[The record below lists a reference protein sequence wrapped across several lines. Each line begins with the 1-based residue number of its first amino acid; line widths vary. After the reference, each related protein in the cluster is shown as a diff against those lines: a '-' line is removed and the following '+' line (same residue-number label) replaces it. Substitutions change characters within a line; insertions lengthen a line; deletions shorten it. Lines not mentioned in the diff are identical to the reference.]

1 MPVDIPTR
9 FADQQPPTNQQFGAL
24 HQKILL
30 LNESLAV
37 AWCGSFVVART
48 LMKHI
53 RENIKRPYSAPQILQ
68 LIQDSGLL
76 ESELQSVS
84 FIFLGH
90 DTETETIFVQDYL
103 TGQTCIG
110 PNHKFKYAGSGI
122 FHFFDS
128 IAYELRGMRG
138 EINEAETAIGILLS
152 RISVALYEEVI
163 SDISHNYFY
172 GGGFEILGFNPN
184 LSRFEKIPLSFVFW
198 SITDNGIDL
207 CGPILSQSYSG
218 TDVLTI
224 QRLSRDSS
232 GSWRLKPYVVA
243 SFLDSED
250 ITVPEF
256 TNDSLNSPFT
266 VHFLVPAGRNSSVR
280 LIIKKGKDTG
290 FSINLNREK
299 KEFVIDYTKEFAE
312 EALAYALRDEIPT

>member
-1 MPVDIPTR
+1 
-9 FADQQPPTNQQFGAL
+9 
-24 HQKILL
+24 
-30 LNESLAV
+30 
-37 AWCGSFVVART
+37 
-48 LMKHI
+48 MKHI

-110 PNHKFKYAGSGI
+110 PNHKFKYAGSGT

-232 GSWRLKPYVVA
+232 GDWRLKPYVIS

-250 ITVPEF
+250 FTIPELPE
-256 TNDSLNSPFT
+256 DILNTPFT
-266 VHFLVPAGRNSSVR
+266 VHFLVPAAQTTSIS
-280 LIIKKGKDTG
+280 LMIKKGQDTG
-290 FSINLNREK
+290 FSINLDRDQNVFNVK
-299 KEFVIDYTKEFAE
+299 FTKAFAE

>member
-1 MPVDIPTR
+1 
-9 FADQQPPTNQQFGAL
+9 
-24 HQKILL
+24 
-30 LNESLAV
+30 
-37 AWCGSFVVART
+37 
-48 LMKHI
+48 MKHI

-110 PNHKFKYAGSGI
+110 PNHKFKYAGSGT

-128 IAYELRGMRG
+128 IAFELRGTSG

-232 GSWRLKPYVVA
+232 GDWRLKPYVIS

-250 ITVPEF
+250 FTIPELPE
-256 TNDSLNSPFT
+256 DILNTPFT
-266 VHFLVPAGRNSSVR
+266 VHFLVPAAQTTSIS
-280 LIIKKGKDTG
+280 LMIKKGQDTG
-290 FSINLNREK
+290 FSINLDRDQNVFNVK
-299 KEFVIDYTKEFAE
+299 FTKAFAE